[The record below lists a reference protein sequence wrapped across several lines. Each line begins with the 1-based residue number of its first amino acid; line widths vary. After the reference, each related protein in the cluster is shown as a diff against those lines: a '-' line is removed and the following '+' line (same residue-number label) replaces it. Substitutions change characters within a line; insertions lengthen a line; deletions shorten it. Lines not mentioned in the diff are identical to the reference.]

1 MPSKRRTS
9 PGRAKRARTLR
20 TQPAPRAS
28 AHTAGR
34 SGEGTWSVRL
44 NSGRAAEPLAGK
56 TVLITGAARR
66 VGAAL
71 ARKLHAAGATIVVHY
86 RSSAAEAKALASE
99 LNRLRGGSAQPVQA
113 DLLDVRSH
121 RALVEEALK
130 CFGQLDVLVNN
141 ASTFYPTPV
150 GEISVDHWDDLLG
163 TNLKAPLFLS
173 QAAAPSLRLTQGLIL
188 NLADIHG
195 LRPLRRYTTYSV
207 AKAGLIML
215 TKSLAREL
223 GPQVRV
229 NAIAPGPVM
238 WPEEVTDRALQKKII
253 DRTLMKRP
261 GSAEDVARA
270 ALFFCAEAPYVTGQ
284 ILAVDGGRS
293 VGW

>member
-1 MPSKRRTS
+1 MPANRT
-9 PGRAKRARTLR
+9 RADRPTATPR
-20 TQPAPRAS
+20 QAGEPQAPL
-28 AHTAGR
+28 T
-34 SGEGTWSVRL
+34 
-44 NSGRAAEPLAGK
+44 GK
-56 TVLITGAARR
+56 TALITGGARR

-71 ARKLHAAGATIVVHY
+71 CRMLHAAGANVVLHHH
-86 RSSAAEAKALASE
+86 RSAGEARVLAAE
-99 LNRLRGGSAQPVQA
+99 LNGRRGESVVLVHA
-113 DLLDVRSH
+113 DLLDVGSFD
-121 RALVEEALK
+121 ALVKAAVQP
-130 CFGQLDVLVNN
+130 FGQLDVLVNN
-141 ASTFYPTPV
+141 ASTFYPTPI
-150 GEISVDHWDDLLG
+150 GEVTERHWNDLLG

-173 QAAAPSLRLTQGLIL
+173 QAAAPALRLTRGLIL

-195 LRPLRRYTTYSV
+195 MRPLRRYTTYCV

-223 GPQVRV
+223 GPSVRV

-238 WPEEVTDRALQKKII
+238 WPEDGTDRALQKKII
-253 DRTLMKRP
+253 ERTLLKRS
-261 GSAEDVARA
+261 GSPEDVARA